1 MKIALFGTSADPPTM
16 AHQSI
21 LQWLAT
27 HYDQVLIWA
36 ADNPFKAQQ
45 TDLTHRMA
53 MLKRLMAAMP
63 YENLQVSPDLSDRRS
78 LISLERAKTIW
89 GNQACYTLVIGSDLV
104 RQIPRWYQ
112 VETLLQ
118 SVTLLIFPRP
128 GYPLHPPDLQTL
140 SQLGGRYD
148 IVQVELP
155 AIASTHFRV
164 HQDASILPPAVQDY
178 IEQEKL
184 YLS

>member
-1 MKIALFGTSADPPTM
+1 
-16 AHQSI
+16 
-21 LQWLAT
+21 
-27 HYDQVLIWA
+27 
-36 ADNPFKAQQ
+36 
-45 TDLTHRMA
+45 
-53 MLKRLMAAMP
+53 
-63 YENLQVSPDLSDRRS
+63 
-78 LISLERAKTIW
+78 
-89 GNQACYTLVIGSDLV
+89 DLV

-140 SQLGGRYD
+140 SQLGGHYD

>member
-1 MKIALFGTSADPPTM
+1 MNIALFGTSADPPTT
-16 AHQSI
+16 AHQGI
-21 LQWLAT
+21 LQWLAS

-36 ADNPFKAQQ
+36 ADNPFKTRQ

-53 MLKRLMAAMP
+53 MLERLITAMP
-63 YENLQVSPDLSDRRS
+63 YDNLQVSPDLSDRRS
-78 LISLERAKTIW
+78 LISLERAKAIW
-89 GNQACYTLVIGSDLV
+89 GNHQTYALVIGSDLV
-104 RQIPRWYQ
+104 RQIPQWYQ

-128 GYPLHPPDLQTL
+128 GYALHPSDLQTL
-140 SQLGGRYD
+140 TQLGGHYD
-148 IVQVELP
+148 IAQVELP

-164 HQDASILPPAVQDY
+164 HQDASILPTVIQDY